1 MKDELFLRGEK
12 VPMTKEPIRALAL
25 SRLALHRATHF
36 IDIGAGTGSVS
47 IEAALLNPSLAIT
60 AVERNPAA
68 LRLLEDN
75 RLRFDCP
82 NITILEGVAPVS
94 IPRLADAVFI
104 GGSGGNLTQLID
116 WSLAQLHPG
125 GRLVMTFILQENL
138 SAALTHLAACRVRAL
153 DCQQLQVST
162 LTALGTG
169 HYFKPNNPV
178 FVISC
183 EKETS
188 DARHN

>member
-12 VPMTKEPIRALAL
+12 VPMTKEPVRALAL

-47 IEAALLNPSLAIT
+47 IEAALLNPSLRIT

-68 LRLLEDN
+68 LHLLAEN
-75 RLRFDCP
+75 RQRFDCA
-82 NITILEGVAPVS
+82 NMTIVEGVAPVF
-94 IPRLADAVFI
+94 IAEPADAVFM

-116 WSLAQLHPG
+116 WSLAQLRPG

-138 SAALTHLAACRVRAL
+138 STALAHLATCVVSAL

-162 LTALGTG
+162 LTGLGTG

-183 EKETS
+183 EKEKD
-188 DARHN
+188 DARQF